1 MATHD
6 PMMAT
11 VAGRYAAALF
21 DLANEQSQ
29 LREVERDVLSLQ
41 TMLNES
47 EDLRRLVR
55 SPVLSADDQGRAI
68 AAVAAKAS
76 LGALT
81 INFLKLVARN
91 RRLFAIQ
98 DMIKNFRLLAARH
111 RGEVTADVTS
121 AHPLTDA
128 QMTALKDELRASV
141 GGKDVQL
148 NSRVDPNLL
157 GGLIVKVGSRM
168 IDSSIR
174 TRLNNLK
181 TAMKGTG

>member
-1 MATHD
+1 
-6 PMMAT
+6 
-11 VAGRYAAALF
+11 VAEKAALG
-21 DLANEQSQ
+21 
-29 LREVERDVLSLQ
+29 
-41 TMLNES
+41 
-47 EDLRRLVR
+47 
-55 SPVLSADDQGRAI
+55 P
-68 AAVAAKAS
+68 
-76 LGALT
+76 LT
-81 INFLKLVARN
+81 VNFLKLVARN
-91 RRLFAIQ
+91 RRLFVLQ

-128 QMTALKDELRASV
+128 QLTSLKDTLRASI
-141 GGKDVQL
+141 GGKDIQV

-168 IDSSIR
+168 IDSSLR